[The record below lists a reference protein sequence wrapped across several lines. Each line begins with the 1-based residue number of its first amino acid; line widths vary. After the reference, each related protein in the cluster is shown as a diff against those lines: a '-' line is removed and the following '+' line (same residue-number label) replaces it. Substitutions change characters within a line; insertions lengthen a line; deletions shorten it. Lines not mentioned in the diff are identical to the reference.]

1 MGTTTPRDVARLS
14 LSAAIVTAL
23 VYHSGQT
30 VTSPACHR
38 WQVVMELLEGGPLT
52 DVVMETVLKES
63 QIAAV
68 VKEVL
73 QGLQFL
79 HSLVSGPTGS
89 EAVARRQCQTLRW
102 TL

>member
-1 MGTTTPRDVARLS
+1 
-14 LSAAIVTAL
+14 
-23 VYHSGQT
+23 
-30 VTSPACHR
+30 
-38 WQVVMELLEGGPLT
+38 MELLEGGPLT

-79 HSLVSGPTGS
+79 HSLVSW
-89 EAVARRQCQTLRW
+89 RW
-102 TL
+102 LAGAGR